1 MKVLYGIQGTGNGH
15 LARARALVPALRDA
29 GIDMDFVFTGRPRE
43 DYFNMELFEG
53 FDCYR
58 GLSLIVE
65 RGKLNHLHTMTRNNI
80 FEFVADVKKLN
91 TRDYDL
97 VISDFEPLTAWAA
110 KFQGTPSLGISH
122 QKAFDYDVP
131 KVSGYWGSRAILRS
145 FAPTAMRVGLHWH
158 HFKQPIL
165 PPLIEPMRPQPVVAN
180 KILVYMGFEAVD
192 DIVQFLN
199 PFVEYNFLV
208 YAKVERE
215 TILGHIHIKP
225 LSHAE
230 FHRDLQDCFGVISN
244 AGFELSSECLALGK
258 KVLIKPLLGQ
268 YEQLCN
274 ALALQ
279 SLNRGTVIQSLDHA
293 ALEKWLELP
302 GHERI
307 LYPDVAVGLANW
319 IKDGR
324 QQSLQELATT
334 IWADCD
340 FPFAYDERYSKSI
353 QYGIIT

>member
-53 FDCYR
+53 YGCYR

-65 RGKLNHLHTMTRNNI
+65 RGKLKHLQTMTRNNI
-80 FEFVADVKKLN
+80 FEFAGDLGRLN

-97 VISDFEPLTAWAA
+97 VITDFEPLTAWAA
-110 KFQGTPSLGISH
+110 KLQGTPSIGISH
-122 QKAFDYDVP
+122 QKAFDYAVP

-158 HFKQPIL
+158 HFKQPVL
-165 PPLIEPMRPQPVVAN
+165 PPLIEPMRPRQQVAN

-192 DIVQFLN
+192 DIVQFLK
-199 PFVEYNFLV
+199 PFDKYTFLV
-208 YAKVERE
+208 YAPVVRE
-215 TILGHIHIKP
+215 TQLGHIHIKP
-225 LSHAE
+225 LSHTE
-230 FHRDLQDCFGVISN
+230 FHRDLLDCFGDISN

-258 KVLIKPLLGQ
+258 KLLIKPLLGQ

-279 SLNRGTVIQSLDHA
+279 SLNRGTIIESLDHRM
-293 ALEKWLELP
+293 LQKWLELP

-307 LYPDVAVGLANW
+307 LYPNVAAGLATW
-319 IKDGR
+319 IKEGC
-324 QQSLQELATT
+324 QQSLQDLAANM
-334 IWADCD
+334 WEECD
-340 FPFAYDERYSKSI
+340 FPFSYDERFGNCLLP
-353 QYGIIT
+353 GIIA